1 MSACVA
7 VQARLAREARR
18 TELRARTV
26 AQLKVLCAQRGL
38 RKTGAKTA
46 NVARLCTTAT
56 AWGPA
61 AKCEF
66 QCMWTS

>member
-38 RKTGAKTA
+38 RKTGAKA
-46 NVARLCTTAT
+46 ALVSRLCDDRD
-56 AWGPA
+56 GPGG
-61 AKCEF
+61 E
-66 QCMWTS
+66 M